1 MKRKKIVVALG
12 HKALGTTLPE
22 QKAAVKRSA
31 KVIADLVAAGADV
44 VITHSNAPQ
53 VGMIHM
59 AMNEFGKM
67 HTDYSAAPM
76 SVCSAMSEGY
86 IGYDLQNA
94 IRAELLRRG
103 IFKTTSTI
111 LTQVEVD
118 PYDDAFNN
126 PVKLIGR
133 TLTKEEADAEEEKG
147 NYVTKTE
154 DGYRRI
160 VAAPKPQD
168 IVEIDSIRLL
178 LDAGQVVIAAGGGGI
193 PVLPQNEELKGASAV
208 IEKDLTSGLMAEML
222 NADML
227 MILTSVENVSINY
240 GTPDEKPLEHI
251 TVADAKKYIAEGQ
264 FGENSMLPKMEA
276 AVSFLEKGIGR
287 TAVITSIDSAL
298 AGFQGKTGTIIER
311 NAVAEIHIDLLLF
324 HLRGAA
330 VADVRKR
337 VRIAEALFRVLE
349 LVDFTLL
356 LRIPDF
362 QELLVIFPRHEKVE
376 IIVPRNKAAVA
387 DCTDTAAAAEI
398 TGQMVSLAPV
408 VKHDGHFQIFFLQP
422 APNFVLGIK
431 HLFSPLPLRSG

>member
-147 NYVTKTE
+147 NYVTKTDQRP
-154 DGYRRI
+154 DG
-160 VAAPKPQD
+160 
-168 IVEIDSIRLL
+168 
-178 LDAGQVVIAAGGGGI
+178 
-193 PVLPQNEELKGASAV
+193 
-208 IEKDLTSGLMAEML
+208 
-222 NADML
+222 
-227 MILTSVENVSINY
+227 
-240 GTPDEKPLEHI
+240 
-251 TVADAKKYIAEGQ
+251 
-264 FGENSMLPKMEA
+264 
-276 AVSFLEKGIGR
+276 
-287 TAVITSIDSAL
+287 
-298 AGFQGKTGTIIER
+298 R
-311 NAVAEIHIDLLLF
+311 NAERRHADDPDQRGKRF
-324 HLRGAA
+324 HQLRYPGRKTAGAHH
-330 VADVRKR
+330 R
-337 VRIAEALFRVLE
+337 
-349 LVDFTLL
+349 
-356 LRIPDF
+356 
-362 QELLVIFPRHEKVE
+362 
-376 IIVPRNKAAVA
+376 
-387 DCTDTAAAAEI
+387 C
-398 TGQMVSLAPV
+398 
-408 VKHDGHFQIFFLQP
+408 
-422 APNFVLGIK
+422 
-431 HLFSPLPLRSG
+431 